1 MTLLAIVG
9 TLIVG
14 VIAGVSAG
22 MFGIGGA
29 LLSTPLLHELVGLP
43 AWIALAT
50 PLPATIPAAIAG
62 SFIYRRGGYLVS
74 GAILPVAIGGIPMTI
89 LGAYLVRFVP
99 GIVMMLLTGI
109 LLAYSAILFL
119 RKSRTKS
126 DERSDARGAKRET
139 TEGRKGG
146 GLWGGNN
153 PPTGTTWST
162 LLLIGVA
169 AGFLSGFLAI
179 GGGLVMVPA
188 FIKLVGMTTKQ
199 ALATSLAC
207 ITLLAIPGTLTHHLN
222 GFIDWPIALILCAV
236 VVPFSMLGARITS
249 RLRSHVVERAY
260 GILMLT
266 FAVAFVVKK
275 LVDL

>member
-9 TLIVG
+9 TVVVG

-62 SFIYRRGGYLVS
+62 SFIYRRGGYLEI

-99 GIVMMLLTGI
+99 GIFMMLLTGI

-126 DERSDARGAKRET
+126 DEGGHGRGDLRGAH
-139 TEGRKGG
+139 
-146 GLWGGNN
+146 N
-153 PPTGTTWST
+153 PPTATWST
-162 LLLIGVA
+162 LLLIGA
-169 AGFLSGFLAI
+169 GAGFLSGFLAI

-207 ITLLAIPGTLTHHLN
+207 ITLLAIPGTITHHLN

-275 LVDL
+275 MIDL